1 MIDRNS
7 QNFYRFKFKFNFKDA
22 LVLSTRPNLSS
33 NAVDYSSILRKTP
46 ATSLNK
52 LINFVGNLTHI
63 KDDKY
68 KQFGKEI
75 KSEILNITKNY
86 QKENQLT
93 NRSDKDVYHAI
104 SQICRHFDEEELVSA
119 DLAMV

>member
-1 MIDRNS
+1 M
-7 QNFYRFKFKFNFKDA
+7 
-22 LVLSTRPNLSS
+22 VLSTRPNLSS

-46 ATSLNK
+46 AISLNK

-75 KSEILNITKNY
+75 KSEIINITKNY

-104 SQICRHFDEEELVSA
+104 SKIYRHFDEELVSA
-119 DLAMV
+119 DLAMVLFFNNSNIINDLK